1 MSGLHQPVLLSEVID
16 ALNIKSD
23 GIYVD
28 ATFGRGGHAAAIL
41 SRLDH
46 AGRLLVLDKDPEAIA
61 SARKQFGDDSR
72 VKYFQESYA
81 NLKDCLVK
89 EDLVSCVDGVL
100 MDLGVSSP
108 QLDNAARGFSFRKDG
123 PLDMRMNPDEGE
135 SAAQWLSHASCDQMF
150 QVIREYGEEK
160 FAKRIARAICEYRQD
175 AELTTTRQ
183 LADLIT
189 QAKPVKE
196 KKIHPATRTFQAIRI
211 YVNQELSDLQR
222 CLADLCQV
230 LGKGGRLAVISFH
243 SLEDRLVKRTIREY
257 AKGDDFPLDVPVM
270 QEQLNPLMSPVGKAV
285 FAGNIE
291 VKNNPRAR
299 SAVLRVAVR
308 L

>member
-1 MSGLHQPVLLSEVID
+1 VSGSHQPVLLSEVVD
-16 ALNIKSD
+16 ALNIKAD
-23 GIYVD
+23 GIYID

-41 SRLDH
+41 SRLGQ

-61 SARKQFGDDSR
+61 SAKKQFGNDSR
-72 VKYFQESYA
+72 VQYFQESYA
-81 NLKDCLVK
+81 NLKDCMVRAG
-89 EDLVSCVDGVL
+89 LVSGVDGVL

-108 QLDNAARGFSFRKDG
+108 QLDNASRGFSFRKDG

-135 SAAQWLSHASCDQMF
+135 SAAQWLSYASF
-150 QVIREYGEEK
+150 EKIVRVIREYGEEK
-160 FAKRIARAICEYRQD
+160 FAKRVAGAICEYRQN
-175 AELTTTRQ
+175 AALTTTQQ

-189 QAKPVKE
+189 QAMPVKE
-196 KKIHPATRTFQAIRI
+196 KRIHPATRTFQAIRI

-222 CLADLCQV
+222 CLEDLCQV
-230 LGKGGRLAVISFH
+230 LGSGGRLAVISFH

-257 AKGDDFPLDVPVM
+257 AKGDNFPSGVPVT
-270 QEQLNPLMSPVGKAV
+270 QAQLNPLMSPVGKAI
-285 FAGNIE
+285 FAGDVE
-291 VKNNPRAR
+291 VRDNPRAR